1 MRRRRTAAHDGPVH
15 RRMGRRVAVAVQL
28 VVALAAAALAV
39 TTWAASGVPAQG
51 PSIARSEAVGDTA
64 GLEARGRA
72 LFLQSCS
79 TCHGQEARGVL
90 GRAPSLIGAGEASV
104 DFYVRTGRMPLAR
117 PGIQPKRADPVFTPQ
132 QIDALVA
139 YVGGLGDGPEI
150 PVVRPER
157 GDVAD
162 GRALFADSCSGCH
175 QIMGQGG
182 IATGLVAPALE
193 GVHPVTIGEAVRVG
207 PYLMPR
213 FSEEQLPPEDVDSI
227 ARYIETVVA
236 DPPDEGG
243 WGIGNIGP
251 IPEGLVAFLLAGTA
265 LVLVARIIGE
275 RSP

>member
-1 MRRRRTAAHDGPVH
+1 VQL
-15 RRMGRRVAVAVQL
+15 AVAL
-28 VVALAAAALAV
+28 GAATLAV
-39 TTWAASGVPAQG
+39 TTWAAGGAPAQE
-51 PSIARSEAVGDTA
+51 PSIARSEAVGDAA
-64 GLEARGRA
+64 GLEAQGRA
-72 LFLQSCS
+72 LFLESCS
-79 TCHGQEARGVL
+79 SCHGQDARGVP

-104 DFYVRTGRMPLAR
+104 DFYLRTGRMPLAR
-117 PGIQPKRADPVFTPQ
+117 PGIQPRRAEPILTPQ

-139 YVGGLGDGPEI
+139 YVGGLGDGPQI
-150 PVVRPER
+150 PVVRPQR
-157 GDVAD
+157 GDVAE
-162 GRALFADSCSGCH
+162 GRTLFADSCSGCH

-193 GVHPVTIGEAVRVG
+193 EVRPVTIGEAVRVG

-236 DPPDEGG
+236 EPPDEGG

-251 IPEGLVAFLLAGTA
+251 VPEGLVAFLLAGTA
-265 LVLVARIIGE
+265 LVLVARLIGE